1 VSLSYL
7 HDLGSVLAHKI
18 ELMIAGSIV
27 SLTGIAVPTIAPTFA
42 QREILDLSKMV
53 ITWGDVSAATGW
65 ICGVTIWYY
74 SVIKIRLAIKEHKLN
89 IEKTEKELG
98 Q

>member
-1 VSLSYL
+1 MSLSYL
-7 HDLGSVLAHKI
+7 HDLGSVLANKI

>member
-1 VSLSYL
+1 MSLSYL